1 MRQDTIE
8 SDQPGGG
15 RTNFANIF
23 EKEEIVPV
31 GNEERR
37 LGKTNLTMF
46 KPISQK
52 YPQGIAA
59 RLSTK
64 AELSRECSVGVRII
78 AETKVGMGRPKLGLG
93 CSRQLVCRLLCYTRD
108 RRVGGPTGSLV
119 L

>member
-1 MRQDTIE
+1 MRQNTIE
-8 SDQPGGG
+8 SDQPGGE

-23 EKEEIVPV
+23 EKEDRVPI

-59 RLSTK
+59 RLSTE
-64 AELSRECSVGVRII
+64 AELEESNVGVRII
-78 AETKVGMGRPKLGLG
+78 AKTKVGMGRP
-93 CSRQLVCRLLCYTRD
+93 
-108 RRVGGPTGSLV
+108 
-119 L
+119 